1 MEMPLT
7 NEMPRRC
14 SYHQRG
20 GNQRT
25 VTPMVTVTQFTASRT
40 ITTKSGM
47 LLPATIDQSTDFNLI
62 TTAMSV
68 YYKRSGRLGSFAT
81 AVAVADAMRDS
92 SAVVVLYVGLDG
104 GQDARVLWP
113 NSISFTKENKIVCK
127 AYCTMRREW
136 KTFRIDRMLTCHEL
150 TTPDDAETAA

>member
-1 MEMPLT
+1 MTSPQ
-7 NEMPRRC
+7 
-14 SYHQRG
+14 S
-20 GNQRT
+20 
-25 VTPMVTVTQFTASRT
+25 TASRT
-40 ITTKSGM
+40 ITAKSGM
-47 LLPATIDQSTDFNLI
+47 LLPATIDQQTDMNMI
-62 TTAMSV
+62 TTAIAI
-68 YYKRSGRLGSFAT
+68 YYKRSGCLGSFAT

-113 NSISFTKENKIVCK
+113 NSITFTKENKIVCK

-150 TTPDDAETAA
+150 TTPDDIETAA